1 MQHGPLVALWKAW
14 APGTAQQANMQLSA
28 AELGTTHTPSR
39 ILWSLGDILLV
50 ELQEASVESSP
61 KRFWLVFIC
70 FLI

>member
-39 ILWSLGDILLV
+39 IL
-50 ELQEASVESSP
+50 
-61 KRFWLVFIC
+61 
-70 FLI
+70 